1 MSIVLTYLPAVG
13 IEQAPMASANVNQSQ
28 LTASVSEPGVM
39 LPNSN
44 FSDQIT
50 ETFTG
55 RSLSHGSTL
64 DVGRVTTLT
73 NGTVTA
79 LGANGN
85 QTYNFVN
92 SPVAVVSGA
101 GWYGGSE
108 GSGSF
113 ASVGT
118 SQNQNSDPNVGG
130 IQIDLLDRE
139 NGDDTYR
146 YVGFWWSG
154 GNNPNIVRFLNEGVV
169 QATFSA
175 ANLVAQL
182 GTPVSGTCGDYFGNP
197 SRQFNSDGTTPAS
210 GATCPSFS
218 GTVTRGGAGSNEPY
232 AFIHLRLSTGFDAIQ
247 VIGRGFEFDE
257 LTIRQFV
264 PPSENERAI
273 VGAGVVTT
281 CANLNGPQTNLTACP
296 RSVTIQRNTDAIYPI
311 TPLVESQI
319 PGYTYPNGTT
329 VSDVQNNGGSG
340 NATLAGN
347 EIRLSS
353 NTVGSF
359 QVIYT
364 LTNDSQTSRS
374 TITVTVEDIDTQLP
388 EVLIADP
395 RSRTLT
401 LPSQDLSGSV
411 NAMICIEQVAD
422 SDGAALS
429 GSPTVVA
436 GRGTSVAN
444 VTSTSTGNIWQ
455 FSGSL
460 ANVESQIP
468 TITISGTGSNPVV
481 SSGSKFVRIGVTAAS
496 MLGSTAC
503 YTGRVRVVEIRSLS
517 LAGSVIRSVDL
528 D

>member
-1 MSIVLTYLPAVG
+1 
-13 IEQAPMASANVNQSQ
+13 MASANLNQSE

-55 RSLSHGSTL
+55 RSLTNESTL
-64 DVGRVTTLT
+64 TVGTVTTLT
-73 NGTVTA
+73 TGTVTA

-85 QTYNFVN
+85 QTYNFVS

-108 GSGSF
+108 HQPPEESASF

-118 SQNQNSDPNVGG
+118 SGPQNQDPNVGG

-197 SRQFNSDGTTPAS
+197 SRQFNSDGATPAS

-247 VIGRGFEFDE
+247 IIGRGFEFDE

-281 CANLNGPQTNLTACP
+281 CANLTGPSTNLTACP
-296 RSVTIQRNTDAIYPI
+296 RSLTIQRNTNAIYPI
-311 TPLVESQI
+311 SPLLEPQI
-319 PGYTYPNGTT
+319 PNYTYPNGTT
-329 VSDVQNNGGSG
+329 VSAVQINGGSG
-340 NATLAGN
+340 EADLSDN
-347 EIRLSS
+347 EIQLSS
-353 NTVGSF
+353 NTVGEF

-364 LTNDSQTSRS
+364 LTSGSQTSRS

-422 SDGAALS
+422 SNGAALTDD
-429 GSPTVVA
+429 PTVVA
-436 GRGTSVAN
+436 GTSTPVAN